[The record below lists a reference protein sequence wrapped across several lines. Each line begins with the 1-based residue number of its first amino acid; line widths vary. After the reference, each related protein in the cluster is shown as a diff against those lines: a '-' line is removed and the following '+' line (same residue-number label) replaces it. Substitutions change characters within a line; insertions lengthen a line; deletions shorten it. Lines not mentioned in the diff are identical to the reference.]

1 MTYLLPWAVLLF
13 QLESLGNANHPGDG
27 YGGCQGPNLSAQLP
41 NTCLWERLRTFPP
54 SYLAARLRRKGS
66 HAYLTLQHHC
76 CFSFPHHPWIKS
88 FTGTLYKL
96 RNCRVLKHVSLYFI
110 VVSKTSWIDYARD
123 TRKFGCPSFGK
134 EQSAHQKYLPRRLAP
149 RLQSDCTYVRH

>member
-1 MTYLLPWAVLLF
+1 MQITQVMAMGAARAQTS
-13 QLESLGNANHPGDG
+13 QLSF
-27 YGGCQGPNLSAQLP
+27 S
-41 NTCLWERLRTFPP
+41 LWERLHPLPP

-76 CFSFPHHPWIKS
+76 CFSVPHHPWIKS
-88 FTGTLYKL
+88 FTGTLHKL

-123 TRKFGCPSFGK
+123 TGSLVAQVSVKSKVLTRSIYQEDEPLGCNLT
-134 EQSAHQKYLPRRLAP
+134 AH
-149 RLQSDCTYVRH
+149 T

>member
-1 MTYLLPWAVLLF
+1 MQITQVMATGAARAQTS
-13 QLESLGNANHPGDG
+13 QLSFPIPVHGRDSVH
-27 YGGCQGPNLSAQLP
+27 Y
-41 NTCLWERLRTFPP
+41 PP